1 MDKRDAG
8 NKKHPAAAGGK
19 WIRADKRLAIYL
31 RDRFACLY
39 CLTDLHGADPR
50 DLTLD
55 HVTTISNGGHNR
67 SGNLVTC
74 CRSCNS
80 RRQDTPVTRFA
91 GPETV
96 AHIRRNTRRSL
107 AGYRKLA
114 KAILAGD
121 LEFDAQLEG
130 LRNKKET

>member
-1 MDKRDAG
+1 MDKRDTG

-19 WIRADKRLAIYL
+19 WIRSDKRLAIYL
-31 RDRFACLY
+31 RDRFTCIY
-39 CLTDLHGADPR
+39 CLRDLHGADPR

-55 HVTTISNGGHNR
+55 HIQSVSAGGAND

-80 RRQDTPVTRFA
+80 SRQDKPVARFA

-107 AGYRKLA
+107 ASYRKLA

-130 LRNKKET
+130 LRKE